1 MNSVLPRQIDVGIDS
16 DVEEDAGGLAALG
29 LAVLV
34 VTVAEQVLVGAVSRQ
49 PVVGHVPRA
58 AQLRLC
64 LLFVGPDFQVV
75 QTDGRAPVSTRLP
88 EVVLVFPEVH
98 LLHNGRQTVQTVKK
112 ECV

>member
-1 MNSVLPRQIDVGIDS
+1 MNPVLPRQIDVGVDG

-29 LAVLV
+29 LAVFI

-98 LLHNGRQTVQTVKK
+98 LLHDGGQTVQTAKN
-112 ECV
+112 EYG